1 MAQGT
6 FQNLD
11 FEDAIYKVPDIPG
24 GQFGT
29 PVSAAD
35 GIPGWTAYYGTDQV
49 SQILHNNIALGA
61 TSISI
66 MGPNWTGP
74 APLQGFYSVLLQ
86 SPSGISPISGP
97 AAIAQTGTIP
107 ANALS
112 IQFLGLQILDPNPA
126 QLGVTFGGHSLSLVP
141 LSSGPGATLYGAD
154 ISAYA
159 GNTGQLEITSLPNPD
174 SSYNS
179 FMIDSISF
187 SPQAIPEPSTVSL
200 LVIGAAIAGHLLAVR
215 RR

>member
-1 MAQGT
+1 MNPLKTPKAPIIYALLLLPAGVAMAQGT

-11 FEDAIYKVPDIPG
+11 FEDAIYKVPDTI

-35 GIPGWTAYYGTDQV
+35 GIPGWTAYYGTAQV
-49 SQILHNNIALGA
+49 SQILHNDIALGA
-61 TSISI
+61 VSISI
-66 MGPNWTGP
+66 MGPNWTMFS
-74 APLQGFYSVLLQ
+74 APLRGYYSVVLQ

-159 GNTGQLEITSLPNPD
+159 GTTGQLEITSLPNPD

-179 FMIDSISF
+179 FMIDSI
-187 SPQAIPEPSTVSL
+187 
-200 LVIGAAIAGHLLAVR
+200 
-215 RR
+215 